1 MIFSRKLF
9 IMILLL
15 LPNMLWGQT
24 DSLRFSVRGVVRDS
38 SSGRILPEVGV
49 YVPGT
54 SYATVT
60 NADGTFII
68 KSHSPIG
75 SLSFSLIGYENLT
88 QQAPEGGEEVMRVRL
103 KPRDFT
109 LDPSL
114 VVSGDPAE
122 IMRLAIVKIPDN
134 YPAESELFDC
144 FYRETVRKRQRF
156 IYVSEA
162 VTKIYKASFRDYFTP
177 DRAALVKSRLLTS
190 PRVSDTLGV
199 KVIGGPSMAV
209 NLDLV
214 KTRGIIIDESQLQ
227 YYKLKLLPP
236 AAIDG
241 RMQFVIS
248 LTPAVEY
255 DYALHNGVVYI
266 DRETMAF
273 TRIELSLDVT
283 DQIKATKAMLVRSPA
298 GLRFRPKEM
307 SLQLNYKTE
316 GGKSRLSYLKTVFR
330 FGCDWR
336 KRLFATDY
344 TVVAETVMTK
354 RYTGEQALKI
364 PRKEALNDRTSLAD
378 VSAEYNDPDFWK
390 DYNIIEP
397 TVGLEHAVGRLKAN
411 N

>member
-1 MIFSRKLF
+1 
-9 IMILLL
+9 
-15 LPNMLWGQT
+15 
-24 DSLRFSVRGVVRDS
+24 
-38 SSGRILPEVGV
+38 
-49 YVPGT
+49 
-54 SYATVT
+54 
-60 NADGTFII
+60 
-68 KSHSPIG
+68 
-75 SLSFSLIGYENLT
+75 
-88 QQAPEGGEEVMRVRL
+88 
-103 KPRDFT
+103 
-109 LDPSL
+109 
-114 VVSGDPAE
+114 
-122 IMRLAIVKIPDN
+122 
-134 YPAESELFDC
+134 
-144 FYRETVRKRQRF
+144 
-156 IYVSEA
+156 
-162 VTKIYKASFRDYFTP
+162 
-177 DRAALVKSRLLTS
+177 
-190 PRVSDTLGV
+190 
-199 KVIGGPSMAV
+199 
-209 NLDLV
+209 
-214 KTRGIIIDESQLQ
+214 
-227 YYKLKLLPP
+227 
-236 AAIDG
+236 
-241 RMQFVIS
+241 MQFVIS

-307 SLQLNYKTE
+307 SLQLNYKSE

>member
-1 MIFSRKLF
+1 MSLLRKLF

-122 IMRLAIVKIPDN
+122 IMRLAIIKIPDN

-190 PRVSDTLGV
+190 PRR
-199 KVIGGPSMAV
+199 
-209 NLDLV
+209 
-214 KTRGIIIDESQLQ
+214 TR
-227 YYKLKLLPP
+227 
-236 AAIDG
+236 
-241 RMQFVIS
+241 
-248 LTPAVEY
+248 
-255 DYALHNGVVYI
+255 
-266 DRETMAF
+266 
-273 TRIELSLDVT
+273 
-283 DQIKATKAMLVRSPA
+283 
-298 GLRFRPKEM
+298 
-307 SLQLNYKTE
+307 
-316 GGKSRLSYLKTVFR
+316 
-330 FGCDWR
+330 
-336 KRLFATDY
+336 
-344 TVVAETVMTK
+344 
-354 RYTGEQALKI
+354 QA
-364 PRKEALNDRTSLAD
+364 
-378 VSAEYNDPDFWK
+378 
-390 DYNIIEP
+390 
-397 TVGLEHAVGRLKAN
+397 TVGWATPRWRSWDTSRGRWKRER
-411 N
+411 